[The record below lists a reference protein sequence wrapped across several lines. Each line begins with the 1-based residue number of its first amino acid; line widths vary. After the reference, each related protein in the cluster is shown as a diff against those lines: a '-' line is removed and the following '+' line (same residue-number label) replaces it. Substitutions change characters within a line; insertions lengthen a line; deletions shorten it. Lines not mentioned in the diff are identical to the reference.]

1 MIYKVK
7 LSKNSMAIFCCKN
20 MSKLD
25 TVVYLRFY
33 LRLKYGQDYIMLM
46 HHASCLHP
54 LKPYMCAWV
63 GFGLMHWKDKVHPLS
78 PGVLISPH
86 RKLIILEMYTVSSL
100 KYFLSF
106 ICML

>member
-1 MIYKVK
+1 
-7 LSKNSMAIFCCKN
+7 MAIFCCKN

-63 GFGLMHWKDKVHPLS
+63 GSGAACGGKKGGLPPPNINWPRMKQ
-78 PGVLISPH
+78 
-86 RKLIILEMYTVSSL
+86 KLA
-100 KYFLSF
+100 
-106 ICML
+106 